1 MSCSGNGRPA
11 WRYGRIPRRRAAGG
25 ALLAT
30 PSADRPKRLCER
42 QRLEPSLT
50 QLREAKAGAFAYTT
64 AGGKGW
70 NLRLQLQRKRLEP
83 SLTQLREAKAG
94 AFAYNCGR
102 QRREPSLTTAGGKGG
117 SLRLHNC
124 GRQRL

>member
-25 ALLAT
+25 VLLAT

-50 QLREAKAGAFAYTT
+50 QLQEAKAGAFAYTT

-70 NLRLQLQRKRLEP
+70 SLRLHNCRRQRLEP
-83 SLTQLREAKAG
+83 SLTQLQEAKAG
-94 AFAYNCGR
+94 AFAY
-102 QRREPSLTTAGGKGG
+102 TTARG
-117 SLRLHNC
+117 
-124 GRQRL
+124 

>member
-30 PSADRPKRLCER
+30 PSADRPKRLCKR

-50 QLREAKAGAFAYTT
+50 QLQRQRLEPSLTQLQEAKAGAFAYTT
-64 AGGKGW
+64 AEAKAGAFAY
-70 NLRLQLQRKRLEP
+70 
-83 SLTQLREAKAG
+83 TTAEAKAG
-94 AFAYNCGR
+94 AFAYNSPMTLWR
-102 QRREPSLTTAGGKGG
+102 SIP
-117 SLRLHNC
+117 
-124 GRQRL
+124 